1 MIRGAEEATMERAI
15 DIGRM
20 CLELSNF
27 VDEVGPK
34 IRRAI
39 IDMLNDDRAKY
50 SLQALTQ
57 LQRVVLDTVKTLE
70 TSQGIQDEPEGYTVE
85 ELERLLGERPSEKEG
100 PEDKRLPEEGS
111 EGGDAPGAKEAPQ
124 GPTDI

>member
-1 MIRGAEEATMERAI
+1 VIRGAEEATMERAI

-34 IRRAI
+34 LRRAI
-39 IDMLNDDRAKY
+39 IDMLNDDRAEY

-57 LQRVVLDTVKTLE
+57 LQRVILDTVKTLE
-70 TSQGIQDEPEGYTVE
+70 TSQGIQDESEGYTG
-85 ELERLLGERPSEKEG
+85 LLAEPLSEPQLRPKAITGINIS
-100 PEDKRLPEEGS
+100 
-111 EGGDAPGAKEAPQ
+111 
-124 GPTDI
+124 T